1 MQQSKESDE
10 SVETVRE
17 RFSFTW
23 RRNDFLLV
31 FTLLEMRIVKKK
43 RTKQKTNVKKKRF
56 LFLFKREKNVGP
68 TPTVPCVVKM
78 KFPISSSSS
87 IFPKRLEM
95 ITLLTTTTTSQG
107 DARVRY
113 MHVKGNKGNRGCPR
127 INKEPTNR
135 EKKIK

>member
-1 MQQSKESDE
+1 M
-10 SVETVRE
+10 ETE
-17 RFSFTW
+17 RFFISIHAAGNAD
-23 RRNDFLLV
+23 R
-31 FTLLEMRIVKKK
+31 KKEK
-43 RTKQKTNVKKKRF
+43 DETKDECEEKKGFYFYLKE
-56 LFLFKREKNVGP
+56 KKNVGP

-78 KFPISSSSS
+78 KFPISSSS

-135 EKKIK
+135 EKNNQKKITKHFPDHRDPPSFSLSL

>member
-10 SVETVRE
+10 SVDTVRE

-68 TPTVPCVVKM
+68 TPTVPSPVCRKNEIPHFFFFYIPQTVGNDNIVDDDDDQ
-78 KFPISSSSS
+78 PRRRACS
-87 IFPKRLEM
+87 LY
-95 ITLLTTTTTSQG
+95 
-107 DARVRY
+107 AR
-113 MHVKGNKGNRGCPR
+113 
-127 INKEPTNR
+127 
-135 EKKIK
+135 